1 LPPLSS
7 TSRIRTSIYTGLF
20 RSCTSCT
27 TVVCT
32 HPSRRAYSFTPSTFF
47 IEFGV
52 PLALNGL
59 ICGCIFKDSVAMMVG
74 YSIVI
79 AWYTLDHDQ
88 YLQLEHWQHHR
99 FTSGRYSIYVKLFDR
114 DGPDN
119 LDKITPLI
127 GELRKK

>member
-1 LPPLSS
+1 
-7 TSRIRTSIYTGLF
+7 
-20 RSCTSCT
+20 
-27 TVVCT
+27 
-32 HPSRRAYSFTPSTFF
+32 
-47 IEFGV
+47 
-52 PLALNGL
+52 LNGL